1 MVIRL
6 GNRSHRFGYPTFSS
20 TFVKNLTLRSTLK
33 SSKSDRD
40 STRDSTRLGGRDFTP
55 SPNWWT
61 LKVKYLILELTVH
74 MDHIMKA
81 TPQNTKRV
89 WLFFIFFCFFFH
101 RSALLKGLFFFSQG
115 GSRNYG
121 NYYPVSFNFFC
132 SQNCVCVFLC
142 MFLLFLYIIFS
153 IF

>member
-61 LKVKYLILELTVH
+61 LKVKYLILELNGSYGSYNESNASKHKESLV
-74 MDHIMKA
+74 
-81 TPQNTKRV
+81 V
-89 WLFFIFFCFFFH
+89 FYIFLFFFH

-142 MFLLFLYIIFS
+142 MFLYIIFS